1 MLVENV
7 LSEEAS
13 FPIAGRWVCCLLFSS
28 FNLSMPSPP
37 FPMTLHSVKRSSEN
51 VSLYATGYFL
61 KGN

>member
-1 MLVENV
+1 MKMLVENV

-13 FPIAGRWVCCLLFSS
+13 FPVAGRWVCCLLFSS

-51 VSLYATGYFL
+51 VSFMPQATF
-61 KGN
+61 